1 VFEQHDLAVEQ
12 HVGGEVDESGELR
25 EVGRDVA
32 AAAGAQVDAAVA
44 DVGEQPHAVPLDLV
58 DPTGTGREVARG
70 GEHGLHPAMLA
81 PMRAMW
87 SGAVSFGLVS
97 VPGEALLGHDQP
109 RRPLP
114 PGARDR
120 RWADQVQRVC
130 TVDGEEVEY
139 ADIVKGYETD
149 DGELITLTDEDLDS
163 LPMAAG
169 HEIDVIEFVPSDQ
182 IDPMLFEKSY
192 YLEPEA
198 KAAKPYALLREALV
212 QTDRMAVVRFA
223 LRQRE
228 SIAVLRVRDK
238 VIVLQTMLWPDEI
251 REPDFDILD
260 ADVELRPQEQTMAA
274 SLVESLGA
282 DFDPSQFHDEYRDAV
297 EEMID
302 RKRTTGET
310 RPAPVATAPADESD
324 SMTDLL
330 SALQASVDAARSK
343 GGKPAEEE
351 KGEKQARRQAVV
363 RGEVAQEGQRRR
375 EGGREADAEAQAR
388 LSARLFAHEPRQRC
402 GAAEQVALPV
412 VDAECAQV
420 RHHRAPV
427 DVLGH
432 RADPQLPRHPDDGGD
447 QGPVDGVG
455 VGLPHELPGDLDRRE
470 RQVLEVGE
478 RGVARAEVVEGE
490 TAARLGEL
498 AARKRAA
505 SRLPIAAVSVISSPS
520 RSGST
525 SATLSCSRIQ
535 PPRSWSSSERAE
547 TLTSRQRPS
556 ARAAAWP
563 ARRPPAPPPT
573 GRSAARGRCARRR
586 AGTRRAPGRARARRA
601 GG

>member
-1 VFEQHDLAVEQ
+1 
-12 HVGGEVDESGELR
+12 
-25 EVGRDVA
+25 
-32 AAAGAQVDAAVA
+32 
-44 DVGEQPHAVPLDLV
+44 
-58 DPTGTGREVARG
+58 
-70 GEHGLHPAMLA
+70 MLA

-97 VPGEALLGHDQP
+97 VPVKLYSATTNHDV
-109 RRPLP
+109 RFH
-114 PGARDR
+114 
-120 RWADQVQRVC
+120 QVHATDGGRIKYKRVC

-282 DFDPSQFHDEYRDAV
+282 DWDPSQFHDEYRDAV

-343 GGKPAEEE
+343 AGDKPAE
-351 KGEKQARRQAVV
+351 KQAPAKRTTKSRKKDDD
-363 RGEVAQEGQRRR
+363 
-375 EGGREADAEAQAR
+375 ADEK
-388 LSARLFAHEPRQRC
+388 P
-402 GAAEQVALPV
+402 
-412 VDAECAQV
+412 
-420 RHHRAPV
+420 
-427 DVLGH
+427 
-432 RADPQLPRHPDDGGD
+432 
-447 QGPVDGVG
+447 
-455 VGLPHELPGDLDRRE
+455 
-470 RQVLEVGE
+470 
-478 RGVARAEVVEGE
+478 
-490 TAARLGEL
+490 T
-498 AARKRAA
+498 RKRK
-505 SRLPIAAVSVISSPS
+505 
-520 RSGST
+520 
-525 SATLSCSRIQ
+525 
-535 PPRSWSSSERAE
+535 
-547 TLTSRQRPS
+547 
-556 ARAAAWP
+556 P
-563 ARRPPAPPPT
+563 A
-573 GRSAARGRCARRR
+573 
-586 AGTRRAPGRARARRA
+586 
-601 GG
+601 

>member
-1 VFEQHDLAVEQ
+1 
-12 HVGGEVDESGELR
+12 
-25 EVGRDVA
+25 
-32 AAAGAQVDAAVA
+32 
-44 DVGEQPHAVPLDLV
+44 
-58 DPTGTGREVARG
+58 
-70 GEHGLHPAMLA
+70 MLA

-97 VPGEALLGHDQP
+97 VPVKLYSATTNHDV
-109 RRPLP
+109 RFH
-114 PGARDR
+114 
-120 RWADQVQRVC
+120 QVHATDGGRIKYRRVC

-169 HEIDVIEFVPSDQ
+169 HEIDVIEFVPSEQ

-297 EEMID
+297 EEMIE

-310 RPAPVATAPADESD
+310 RPAPVATAPADEGD

-343 GGKPAEEE
+343 AGGAEKPAEEKKAPAKRSSSAKSRKKDDDADE
-351 KGEKQARRQAVV
+351 K
-363 RGEVAQEGQRRR
+363 
-375 EGGREADAEAQAR
+375 
-388 LSARLFAHEPRQRC
+388 P
-402 GAAEQVALPV
+402 
-412 VDAECAQV
+412 
-420 RHHRAPV
+420 
-427 DVLGH
+427 
-432 RADPQLPRHPDDGGD
+432 
-447 QGPVDGVG
+447 
-455 VGLPHELPGDLDRRE
+455 
-470 RQVLEVGE
+470 
-478 RGVARAEVVEGE
+478 
-490 TAARLGEL
+490 T
-498 AARKRAA
+498 RKRK
-505 SRLPIAAVSVISSPS
+505 
-520 RSGST
+520 
-525 SATLSCSRIQ
+525 
-535 PPRSWSSSERAE
+535 
-547 TLTSRQRPS
+547 
-556 ARAAAWP
+556 P
-563 ARRPPAPPPT
+563 A
-573 GRSAARGRCARRR
+573 
-586 AGTRRAPGRARARRA
+586 
-601 GG
+601 

>member
-1 VFEQHDLAVEQ
+1 
-12 HVGGEVDESGELR
+12 
-25 EVGRDVA
+25 
-32 AAAGAQVDAAVA
+32 
-44 DVGEQPHAVPLDLV
+44 
-58 DPTGTGREVARG
+58 
-70 GEHGLHPAMLA
+70 MLA

-97 VPGEALLGHDQP
+97 VPVKLYSATTNHDV
-109 RRPLP
+109 RFH
-114 PGARDR
+114 
-120 RWADQVQRVC
+120 QVHATDGGRIKYKRVC

-297 EEMID
+297 EEMIE

-310 RPAPVATAPADESD
+310 RPAPVATAPADEGD

-343 GGKPAEEE
+343 AGGAEKPAEEKKAPAKRASSAKSRKKDDDADE
-351 KGEKQARRQAVV
+351 K
-363 RGEVAQEGQRRR
+363 
-375 EGGREADAEAQAR
+375 
-388 LSARLFAHEPRQRC
+388 P
-402 GAAEQVALPV
+402 
-412 VDAECAQV
+412 
-420 RHHRAPV
+420 
-427 DVLGH
+427 
-432 RADPQLPRHPDDGGD
+432 
-447 QGPVDGVG
+447 
-455 VGLPHELPGDLDRRE
+455 
-470 RQVLEVGE
+470 
-478 RGVARAEVVEGE
+478 
-490 TAARLGEL
+490 T
-498 AARKRAA
+498 RKRK
-505 SRLPIAAVSVISSPS
+505 
-520 RSGST
+520 
-525 SATLSCSRIQ
+525 
-535 PPRSWSSSERAE
+535 
-547 TLTSRQRPS
+547 
-556 ARAAAWP
+556 P
-563 ARRPPAPPPT
+563 A
-573 GRSAARGRCARRR
+573 
-586 AGTRRAPGRARARRA
+586 
-601 GG
+601 

>member
-1 VFEQHDLAVEQ
+1 
-12 HVGGEVDESGELR
+12 
-25 EVGRDVA
+25 
-32 AAAGAQVDAAVA
+32 
-44 DVGEQPHAVPLDLV
+44 
-58 DPTGTGREVARG
+58 
-70 GEHGLHPAMLA
+70 MLA

-97 VPGEALLGHDQP
+97 VPVKLYSATTNHDV
-109 RRPLP
+109 RFH
-114 PGARDR
+114 
-120 RWADQVQRVC
+120 QVHATDGGRIKYRRVC

-260 ADVELRPQEQTMAA
+260 ADVQLRPQEQTMAA

-282 DFDPSQFHDEYRDAV
+282 DFDPAQFNDEYRDAV
-297 EEMID
+297 EEMIE

-310 RPAPVATAPADESD
+310 RPAPVATAPADEGD

-343 GGKPAEEE
+343 AGGPAEKAPEKSPEKSAEKPAAKRSSSAKSRKKDDETDE
-351 KGEKQARRQAVV
+351 K
-363 RGEVAQEGQRRR
+363 
-375 EGGREADAEAQAR
+375 
-388 LSARLFAHEPRQRC
+388 P
-402 GAAEQVALPV
+402 
-412 VDAECAQV
+412 
-420 RHHRAPV
+420 
-427 DVLGH
+427 
-432 RADPQLPRHPDDGGD
+432 
-447 QGPVDGVG
+447 
-455 VGLPHELPGDLDRRE
+455 
-470 RQVLEVGE
+470 
-478 RGVARAEVVEGE
+478 
-490 TAARLGEL
+490 T
-498 AARKRAA
+498 RKRK
-505 SRLPIAAVSVISSPS
+505 
-520 RSGST
+520 
-525 SATLSCSRIQ
+525 
-535 PPRSWSSSERAE
+535 
-547 TLTSRQRPS
+547 
-556 ARAAAWP
+556 P
-563 ARRPPAPPPT
+563 A
-573 GRSAARGRCARRR
+573 
-586 AGTRRAPGRARARRA
+586 
-601 GG
+601 

>member
-1 VFEQHDLAVEQ
+1 
-12 HVGGEVDESGELR
+12 
-25 EVGRDVA
+25 
-32 AAAGAQVDAAVA
+32 
-44 DVGEQPHAVPLDLV
+44 
-58 DPTGTGREVARG
+58 
-70 GEHGLHPAMLA
+70 MLA

-97 VPGEALLGHDQP
+97 VPVKLYSATTNHDV
-109 RRPLP
+109 RFH
-114 PGARDR
+114 
-120 RWADQVQRVC
+120 QVHATDGGRIKYKRVC

-297 EEMID
+297 EEMIE

-310 RPAPVATAPADESD
+310 RPTPVATAPADEGD

-343 GGKPAEEE
+343 AGGGPAEKATAKSPEKPAEKPAAKRSSGGKSRKKDSDDGDKADE
-351 KGEKQARRQAVV
+351 KPT
-363 RGEVAQEGQRRR
+363 RRR
-375 EGGREADAEAQAR
+375 
-388 LSARLFAHEPRQRC
+388 
-402 GAAEQVALPV
+402 
-412 VDAECAQV
+412 
-420 RHHRAPV
+420 
-427 DVLGH
+427 
-432 RADPQLPRHPDDGGD
+432 
-447 QGPVDGVG
+447 
-455 VGLPHELPGDLDRRE
+455 
-470 RQVLEVGE
+470 
-478 RGVARAEVVEGE
+478 
-490 TAARLGEL
+490 
-498 AARKRAA
+498 K
-505 SRLPIAAVSVISSPS
+505 
-520 RSGST
+520 
-525 SATLSCSRIQ
+525 
-535 PPRSWSSSERAE
+535 
-547 TLTSRQRPS
+547 
-556 ARAAAWP
+556 P
-563 ARRPPAPPPT
+563 A
-573 GRSAARGRCARRR
+573 
-586 AGTRRAPGRARARRA
+586 
-601 GG
+601 